1 MSRIVAVMAGTPVD
15 TRMGVEMLGR
25 QGGFSP
31 LAYPTAS
38 SPREQHAFQLGPVE
52 ERRALVKERL
62 RRAKGEGA
70 QALLVYCNSLAGSLD
85 FEAICREEGL
95 PLVTPLMVHGHLAAR
110 SSRLGLIAANNQS
123 LHGIERAMF
132 ARNPRCDVLGA
143 SLMPVVVAIEE
154 GMHPD
159 EIVGAFGLDK
169 LLDYFAQNQVEQVAL
184 GCTHFGYIRA
194 ALEKRTSLPIFDPD
208 EAMTRLLREA
218 IPL

>member
-85 FEAICREEGL
+85 FEAICREENL

-132 ARNPRCDVLGA
+132 AQNP
-143 SLMPVVVAIEE
+143 
-154 GMHPD
+154 
-159 EIVGAFGLDK
+159 
-169 LLDYFAQNQVEQVAL
+169 
-184 GCTHFGYIRA
+184 A
-194 ALEKRTSLPIFDPD
+194 ATCWAP
-208 EAMTRLLREA
+208 A
-218 IPL
+218 

>member
-52 ERRALVKERL
+52 ERRALVK
-62 RRAKGEGA
+62 
-70 QALLVYCNSLAGSLD
+70 ALLVYCNSLAGSLD

-95 PLVTPLMVHGHLAAR
+95 PLVTPLMVHGQLAAR